1 VNNFA
6 AILLL
11 ASLCLLSSALPAQQ
25 TLNADTTWN
34 GSIVISE
41 KITLAPRKTL
51 YLKPGSRVIFQG
63 QGSLQCQG
71 KLIAN
76 DVVFLAE
83 EGRMPGIAIQGEG
96 EMHFNYC
103 QFQDFSQGGG
113 RYNLFLQIT
122 RGRLFLQGCHFIR
135 CAAIEYL
142 YAGGQVE
149 HCLFQDNQGIALHL
163 YHAKQVQVRYS
174 TFWGG
179 PKSTHLLQLYA
190 AQRCQVRD
198 CFFYGGTSALRL
210 GYGAKENLFSYLNL
224 HNQTI
229 GVDIHGNDNKENL
242 LQNLLVTDSRSVA
255 VRLESA
261 AATNLFVSCIFF
273 RSHIGAI
280 NASQSPGV
288 SFRQSIFLQHKNLLL
303 GKDPEQPD
311 FQDNVF
317 WETKLPTELA
327 KLLLKQ
333 GSKNR
338 QEKPALLNP
347 EKLLFSA
354 AGLTEFL
361 QAE

>member
-1 VNNFA
+1 MNNSA

-11 ASLCLLSSALPAQQ
+11 ASLCLLSFALPAQQ
-25 TLNADTTWN
+25 TLNVDTTWS
-34 GSIVISE
+34 GPIVISE
-41 KITLAPRKTL
+41 KITLATRKIL
-51 YLKPGSRVIFQG
+51 RIKAGSRVVFQG

-76 DVVFLAE
+76 DVTFLAE
-83 EGRMPGIAIQGEG
+83 EGKAPGVAIQGEG
-96 EMHFNYC
+96 EMQFNYC
-103 QFQDFSQGGG
+103 QFQNFSPGGS

-122 RGRLFLQGCHFIR
+122 RGTLFLQGCHFIR

-149 HCLFQDNQGIALHL
+149 HCLFQDSQGIALHL

-174 TFWGG
+174 TFWAG

-229 GVDIHGNDNKENL
+229 GVYIHGNDNKDNL
-242 LQNLLVTDSRSVA
+242 LQNLLVTDSQSVA

-261 AATNLFVSCIFF
+261 AATNLFVGCIFF
-273 RSHIGAI
+273 RSRIGAI
-280 NASQSPGV
+280 NASQSAGA

-311 FQDNVF
+311 FQDNIF
-317 WETKLPTELA
+317 WKTKLPAELEER
-327 KLLLKQ
+327 LLKPD
-333 GSKNR
+333 SKNR
-338 QEKPALLNP
+338 QEKPALLDP

-354 AGLTEFL
+354 AGLAESL